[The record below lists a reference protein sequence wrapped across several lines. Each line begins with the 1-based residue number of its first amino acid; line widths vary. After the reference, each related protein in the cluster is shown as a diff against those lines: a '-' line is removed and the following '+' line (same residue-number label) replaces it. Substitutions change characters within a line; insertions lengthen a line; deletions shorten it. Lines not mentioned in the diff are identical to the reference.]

1 MHQRPTQVS
10 PILLLYFL
18 PVALVALAAGALNL
32 VSLYSLQAS
41 QEAASLEQGRNIDR
55 IDASVQFNRELAA
68 IQNLAGKTL
77 EQASAGKLD
86 EGRIYS
92 LHAEVVDRLAAVERQ
107 LPALLGADR
116 DDDDIAE
123 ARENFEAYRRFII
136 QATDLATIDP
146 LGALKNV
153 YQAANR
159 YVALSAH
166 THQLTAA
173 FAETASSLNAAL
185 ARSFEQEAIRTTAGT
200 ALLLG
205 CLLLLW
211 LVVIRRLTRRLSS
224 LTTALHC
231 LADGDVDAPALTE
244 VQLISRDAGT
254 FLRDFAQ
261 SVLAFREA
269 ILAHEAARHDLSERI
284 KERTCLYEVVRITE
298 RHDLDL
304 ATLLESVAQQLPA
317 SVRYPDRAVA
327 SIDHA
332 GIRYDSR
339 GAAHQLG
346 TCPPPLPAGEHLTA
360 TFSGPLEDQPSQIT
374 ITYIAPLPPAAGAP
388 FLAEEGQLLDTIAA
402 RLASIIE
409 QRRTTAAQADHRALM
424 NAIIEE
430 APNAINLID
439 PQTLRY
445 VRVNAA
451 SSVLLGYTPEE
462 HLALTVADVQQDLST
477 AEMTAVARVA
487 ATAQGA
493 HFENRHRRKDGS
505 LIDVRV
511 SLRLIR
517 QGGHDYILAIWS
529 DISAEKAAQA
539 EIRKLSLAVEQSP
552 NPVVIT
558 DLDARIE
565 YVNDAFVRGTGY
577 AREEV
582 IGRNPRVL
590 KSGKTPAATY
600 AAMWQTLTQ
609 GEPWQGEFINRT
621 RDGREQIEAA
631 TIIPLRQVDGRVTH
645 YVAIKED
652 ITEKRQISEELE
664 RYRQHLEQLVAER
677 TAELI
682 TAKDAAESANRSK
695 SEFLANMSHEI
706 RTPMNAI
713 IGLTHLLTRESTNPR
728 HQDRLTKIAGAA
740 QHLLTIINDILDLS
754 KIEAGKLELERTDFA
769 LERIVNN
776 VCNLIRDKADAK
788 DIELVVNLRNL
799 PELLHGD
806 GLHLGQILLNFA
818 TNAVK
823 FTEHGSITLCA
834 EMVSENADG
843 LVVRFEVSDSGIGLS
858 PEQQSRLF
866 QPFEQADSSTTRKYG
881 GTGLGLAISRRLTEL
896 MNGRIGVDSAPGH
909 GSTFWIEVPLGYA
922 RHGKPVRATAVE
934 IKGLRALVV
943 DDLPEARESLADMLD
958 LFGIQVT
965 TAADGAAGLTQV
977 TAAEA
982 ASEPFDLLL
991 VDMQMPG
998 LDGIEMGRRLE
1009 ALHHSRHQ
1017 ARLLVTSYPEC
1028 LKPDAL
1034 AAGGYADVLQKPL
1047 TPSILFD
1054 ALQNTLSGHR
1064 AVAPNLT
1071 AGEAEERLR
1080 QRDGGLILLAEDNAI
1095 NQEVAV
1101 ELLTSVGLEVELA
1114 DDGQAAVAKAS
1125 ATAYDLILMDI
1136 QMPVMDGLE
1145 ATRQIRALPGGA
1157 ATPILAMTAN
1167 AFAEDRERCLAAGMN
1182 GHIAKPVEPEELYSA
1197 LLHWLPSA
1205 PAAVRTDSSPPPSYR
1220 SAVSA
1225 GQDARDTEALRAR
1238 LATIDGLDPA
1248 TSPTARGQRMDLY
1261 TRLLGQFIASEL
1273 PAQLQHILG
1282 SGGAA
1287 DDLATA
1293 HRLAHTLKGLAAT
1306 VGATRLCTAAAT
1318 LESDLRLAPPTVTP
1332 EALAAQA
1339 AALETDFHIL
1349 RDALRAVLPTPDAAP
1364 SAAPEQTPAGT
1375 PDGTPDWAQIREAA
1389 ARLATLLTHDDLGSA
1404 AVLSENMVLFKAA
1417 FGDRAATLM
1426 QQIENYDF
1434 EQALLTL
1441 RDALGSHPETD

>member
-1 MHQRPTQVS
+1 MRLRPTKVS

-41 QEAASLEQGRNIDR
+41 QEAASLEQGRNIER

-86 EGRIYS
+86 EGRIYR
-92 LHAEVVDRLAAVERQ
+92 LHAEVVDRLAAIERQ
-107 LPALLGADR
+107 LPALLGSNR
-116 DDDDIAE
+116 DDDDIADV
-123 ARENFEAYRRFII
+123 RENFEAYRRFIT

-146 LGALKNV
+146 VGALK
-153 YQAANR
+153 YTSQAANR

-166 THQLTAA
+166 THQMAA
-173 FAETASSLNAAL
+173 SFAEAASSLNAAL
-185 ARSFEQEAIRTTAGT
+185 ARSFDREAIRTTAGT
-200 ALLLG
+200 ALLLAV
-205 CLLLLW
+205 LLVLW
-211 LVVIRRLTRRLSS
+211 LVIIRRLTRRLSS
-224 LTTALHC
+224 LTTALQR
-231 LADGDVDAPALTE
+231 LAAGDVEAPALSE
-244 VQLISRDAGT
+244 VKLISRDAGT

-284 KERTCLYEVVRITE
+284 KERTCLYEVFRITE
-298 RHDLDL
+298 RQDLDL
-304 ATLLESVAQQLPA
+304 ATMLESVAQQLPA
-317 SVRYPDRAVA
+317 SMRYPQLAVA
-327 SIDHA
+327 TIDHA
-332 GIRYDSR
+332 GIRYGSR
-339 GAAHQLG
+339 GAAHPLG

-360 TFSGPLEDQPSQIT
+360 TFSGPLVDQPSRIT
-374 ITYIAPLPPAAGAP
+374 ITYSAPLPPAAGAP

-402 RLASIIE
+402 RLASTIE
-409 QRRTTAAQADHRALM
+409 QRRATAAQADHRALM

-451 SSVLLGYTPEE
+451 SSGLLGYTPEE
-462 HLALTVADVQQDLST
+462 HLALTVADVQQGLSA
-477 AEMTAVARVA
+477 AEMAAVERVA

-493 HFENRHRRKDGS
+493 HFENRHRRKDGT

-517 QGGHDYILAIWS
+517 QGGHDYVLAIWS

-552 NPVVIT
+552 HPVVIT
-558 DLDARIE
+558 DLEARIE

-577 AREEV
+577 TRAEV
-582 IGRNPRVL
+582 IGRNPRIL
-590 KSGKTPAATY
+590 KTGKTPASTY
-600 AAMWQTLTQ
+600 VAMWQALTQ
-609 GEPWQGEFINRT
+609 GEPWRGEFINRT

-631 TIIPLRQVDGRVTH
+631 TIIPLRQVDGRITH
-645 YVAIKED
+645 YVALKED
-652 ITEKRQISEELE
+652 ITEKRHISEELE
-664 RYRQHLEQLVAER
+664 RYRQHLEQLVAEC
-677 TAELI
+677 TVELI

-713 IGLTHLLTRESTNPR
+713 IGLTHLLTRESTSPR
-728 HQDRLTKIAGAA
+728 QQERLAKIAGAA

-754 KIEAGKLELERTDFA
+754 KIEAGKLEQERTDFA

-776 VCNLIRDKADAK
+776 VCNLIRDKAEAK
-788 DIELVVNLRNL
+788 DIELVVNLRTL
-799 PELLHGD
+799 PEMLHGD

-823 FTEHGSITLCA
+823 FTEHGSMTLSA
-834 EMVSENADG
+834 AAVSETADG
-843 LVVRFEVSDSGIGLS
+843 LVVRFAVSDSGIGLS

-896 MNGRIGVDSAPGH
+896 MNGRIGVDSALGH

-922 RHGKPVRATAVE
+922 RNSKTARAPA
-934 IKGLRALVV
+934 IDMKGLRALVV
-943 DDLPEARESLADMLD
+943 DDLPEARDSLAAMLD

-965 TAADGAAGLTQV
+965 TAADGAAGLTRV

-982 ASEPFDLLL
+982 TREPFDLLL
-991 VDMQMPG
+991 VDLQMPG

-1009 ALHHSRHQ
+1009 SLHHARGQ

-1028 LKPDAL
+1028 LKPDDL

-1047 TPSILFD
+1047 TPAILFD
-1054 ALQNTLSGHR
+1054 ALQNTLAGHR
-1064 AVAPNLT
+1064 AAAPTLA
-1071 AGEAEERLR
+1071 AGEAEARLR
-1080 QRDGGLILLAEDNAI
+1080 QRDGGLILLAEDNPI
-1095 NQEVAV
+1095 NQEVGV

-1145 ATRQIRALPGGA
+1145 ATRLIRALPGCA
-1157 ATPILAMTAN
+1157 TTPILAMTAN

-1182 GHIAKPVEPEELYSA
+1182 GHIAKPVEPEELFSA
-1197 LLHWLPSA
+1197 LLQWLPSA
-1205 PAAVRTDSSPPPSYR
+1205 PAAVRTDTSPALPSR
-1220 SAVSA
+1220 TAASA
-1225 GQDARDTEALRAR
+1225 GPDAPDAEALRAR
-1238 LATIDGLDPA
+1238 LAAIDGLDPA
-1248 TSPTARGQRMDLY
+1248 TSPTARGPRMDLY
-1261 TRLLGQFIASEL
+1261 TRLLGQFIDSEL
-1273 PAQLQHILG
+1273 AAQLRHTLC
-1282 SGGAA
+1282 SGRAA

-1306 VGATRLCTAAAT
+1306 VGATRLRTAAAT
-1318 LESDLRLAPPTVTP
+1318 LESDLRLAPPTVAP
-1332 EALAAQA
+1332 EALAARA
-1339 AALETDFHIL
+1339 AALDTDFQAL
-1349 RDALRAVLPTPDAAP
+1349 RDALRTVLPTPDTAP
-1364 SAAPEQTPAGT
+1364 SAVPER
-1375 PDGTPDWAQIREAA
+1375 TPDWTQLREVA
-1389 ARLATLLTHDDLGSA
+1389 ARLATLLAHDDLGSA
-1404 AVLSENMVLFKAA
+1404 AVLSEHTGLFTAA
-1417 FGDRAATLM
+1417 FGDRAATLA

-1434 EQALLTL
+1434 EPALLTL
-1441 RDALGSHPETD
+1441 RDALGSLPETN